1 MASDCCMCIK
11 ENRLNKKTTKKNII
25 ERRNLKWELKKY

>member
-11 ENRLNKKTTKKNII
+11 ENRLNETRNIKEISRRKKDFKNG
-25 ERRNLKWELKKY
+25 N